1 MYVKKALITKI
12 NNMTKNSFSGE
23 LKYKFQS
30 AVKKI

>member
-1 MYVKKALITKI
+1 MYVKKALTKI